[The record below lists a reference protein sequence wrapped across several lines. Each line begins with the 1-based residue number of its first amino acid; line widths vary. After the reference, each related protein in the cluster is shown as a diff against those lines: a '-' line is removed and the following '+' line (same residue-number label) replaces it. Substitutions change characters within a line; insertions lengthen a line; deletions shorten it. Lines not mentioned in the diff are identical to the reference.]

1 MCFIIRSVKI
11 IFGRKF
17 NKNPSPQAMLKPTTY
32 FLNVSSIQINIAKE
46 EKGISSQL
54 HVFLKQVQDYQPPY

>member
-1 MCFIIRSVKI
+1 
-11 IFGRKF
+11 
-17 NKNPSPQAMLKPTTY
+17 MLKLTTY